1 MTAALL
7 LAAAPARADDSEAFF
22 AQGRALR
29 AEGKCAEAVVA
40 FKRALEL
47 RPQGLGSLRNVA
59 ECEESL
65 GELASA
71 RTDWWSLR
79 RAVLQSNEPKYVGWD
94 KDAEAAY
101 KRLESKVAHLTVH
114 LEGVSSERARV
125 KVDGKPLDPRLVG
138 VELERDLGPHVIEAS
153 FDAAGSL
160 VEKRTLTV
168 GAHEVVTLTIPAPD
182 PAIAAQAA
190 TPAADADAET
200 RRARFRMAGIAAL
213 AAGGVGALGLGIS
226 AGVRAS
232 ALSSFDACAP
242 TYQGCPTSLQGEE
255 SKGRTATAFANAF
268 GVIMV
273 AGIAAGVPLVVLG
286 WRKTEPQTSAPP
298 TSEPQPSVSLSVAPT
313 LGGAA
318 IHAAWRSW

>member
-1 MTAALL
+1 V
-7 LAAAPARADDSEAFF
+7 AAAPAHADDSETFF

-29 AEGKCAEAVVA
+29 ADGNCADAVVA
-40 FKRALEL
+40 FRRALEL

-65 GELASA
+65 GLFASA

-79 RAVLQSNEPKYVGWD
+79 RAVLQSNEPKYQGWD

-101 KRLESKVAHLTVH
+101 RRLDAKVARLTVR
-114 LEGVSSERARV
+114 LEGVSPERARITI
-125 KVDGKPLDPRLVG
+125 DGKPLDPRMVG
-138 VELERDLGPHVIEAS
+138 VELERDLGPHVVEAS

-160 VEKRTLTV
+160 VERRTLDAGT
-168 GAHEVVTLTIPAPD
+168 HEVVTLTIPAPAPGTATSM
-182 PAIAAQAA
+182 PAPA
-190 TPAADADAET
+190 PAAAANGDEDV
-200 RRARFRMAGIAAL
+200 RRGRLKIAGIAAL

-232 ALSSFDACAP
+232 ALSSFGVCAP
-242 TYQGCPTSLQGEE
+242 SYQGCPSNLMSEQ
-255 SKGRTATAFANAF
+255 SKGQTASALANAF

-273 AGIAAGVPLVVLG
+273 AGVAAGVPLLVLG
-286 WRKTEPQTSAPP
+286 LRKGDAK
-298 TSEPQPSVSLSVAPT
+298 TSEPPPTVSLSMVPEP
-313 LGGAA
+313 GGAA